1 MLNNGKSQDSM
12 DILHSPQQYLYNL
25 HTTNTGQA
33 RRMWRQKIKERWDY
47 KCAYCGSDSELT
59 IDHIVPRCKGGPD
72 FTKNVVCCCQSC
84 NQDKGHAPW
93 EDWFFSQE
101 FFSMDRYQNI
111 TNWMKPDPPKNLFL
125 YRPRRNNA
133 C

>member
-1 MLNNGKSQDSM
+1 MLNNDKSQDSM
-12 DILHSPQQYLYNL
+12 DILHSP
-25 HTTNTGQA
+25 
-33 RRMWRQKIKERWDY
+33 RRMWRQKIKERWEY

-84 NQDKGHAPW
+84 NQDKGHTPW
-93 EDWFFSQE
+93 DEWYFSQE
-101 FFSMDRYQNI
+101 FFSMDNYTKIN
-111 TNWMKPDPPKNLFL
+111 NWMKPDPPQNLFL

-133 C
+133 S